1 MKSPLLA
8 LVATLAF
15 VPPVF
20 VSAQE
25 AAAPEPVEVEAPA
38 VAPAPPEAPAA
49 QPGGPTAP
57 PPILGEGGEVA
68 PVEVAA
74 DPGAAAAPEAAAMDA
89 QMGESEEGYW
99 LKDANLN
106 EVLQFLAKKA
116 GKQYFHTPSLEGPQ
130 YKVTGHLTDE
140 NPEDSM
146 EALAFQYG
154 FELYRKGN
162 TIYALSATQVT
173 QLPQEHF
180 VYQLRYLRPSDID
193 QIKGLIQPALTPTT
207 GVVNFESKTNTLL
220 IIDTA
225 KRIQVVQDLLAKL
238 DQPKGQIIVETK
250 ILRVNS
256 SAGSKVGVDWSAT
269 LGDGI
274 TFAAEQSL
282 NGLFNLPEYSIS
294 RSNDGIITSPGSSIG
309 YQYDESRNSRTQA
322 STQGFTVDPVTG
334 ITTRTAETGTITRN
348 NSMTSILNEM
358 RVQGAGLVLSP
369 MEVSAVL
376 RALNEG
382 NLAKQ
387 KSNPTI
393 ITEDNET
400 ASVSII
406 DRVPIVTATVTQGN
420 GTVQT
425 TEEVRYL
432 IDESDPANDP
442 ERTREIGVTVSVK
455 PTLLPDNTIRM
466 SLRPRTAQIVE
477 FVQGAPLSEGISRGN
492 QYPRVAEATIE
503 TIARVPNGY
512 SLLIGGFYNET
523 ESDRDNKVPL
533 LGDVPVLNFFF
544 KSKAKEKQ
552 QTSLVFII
560 TPTSYDPAGAVETLN
575 VTDQLMD
582 RLDLRA
588 DHDSINP
595 NAPGAAHK
603 PGLRRTMRAMLFDAT
618 GLPPAEAAAGDELP
632 TLEGYEPLPP
642 EPAPANRPPKAL
654 REAPPPPGMTPA
666 PAPKKQGPVTGESA
680 PPPPPA
686 KPATRPPSSP
696 LFR

>member
-1 MKSPLLA
+1 MKSTILALLSTLALLA
-8 LVATLAF
+8 PPLA
-15 VPPVF
+15 
-20 VSAQE
+20 AQE
-25 AAAPEPVEVEAPA
+25 VPAPA
-38 VAPAPPEAPAA
+38 
-49 QPGGPTAP
+49 
-57 PPILGEGGEVA
+57 A
-68 PVEVAA
+68 PVEVPAAGAQA
-74 DPGAAAAPEAAAMDA
+74 DPDFAVNPPIVADAALNPAAGGAG
-89 QMGESEEGYW
+89 MGEAEDGYR

-130 YKVTGHLTDE
+130 FKVTGHLSDE
-140 NPEDSM
+140 EPEASM
-146 EALAFQYG
+146 EALAFQFG

-162 TIYALSATQVT
+162 TIYALSSSQVT

-180 VYQLRYLRPSDID
+180 VYQLRYLRPSDIE
-193 QIKGLIQPALTPTT
+193 QIKGIIQPALTPVS
-207 GVVNFESKTNTLL
+207 GVVNFETKTNTLL

-225 KRIQVVQDLLAKL
+225 KRIGVVQDLLAKL

-256 SAGSKVGVDWSAT
+256 MAGSKIGVDWSAT

-274 TFAAEQSL
+274 TLSAQQSL
-282 NGLFNLPEYSIS
+282 NGLFNLPEYSIDRNEKGVIS
-294 RSNDGIITSPGSSIG
+294 SPEKSIG
-309 YQYDESRNSRTQA
+309 YQYDTGSTSRIRTGNQ
-322 STQGFTVDPVTG
+322 SFSIDPITG
-334 ITTRTAETGTITRN
+334 MTTLGAETGTIARADQW
-348 NSMTSILNEM
+348 TSVLNEL

-369 MEVSAVL
+369 MEISAVL

-406 DRVPIVTATVTQGN
+406 DRVPIVTATVTQGT
-420 GTVQT
+420 GTTQT
-425 TEEVRYL
+425 TEEVRYR

-442 ERTREIGVTVSVK
+442 TRNREIGVTVSVT

-466 SLRPRTAQIVE
+466 ALRPRTAQIVE
-477 FVQGAPLSEGISRGN
+477 FVEGAPLSERMSRGN
-492 QYPRVAEATIE
+492 LYPRVAEATIE

-523 ESDRDNKVPL
+523 ESDKDNKVPL
-533 LGDVPVLNFFF
+533 LGDVPLLNFFF
-544 KSKAKEKQ
+544 KSKQKQKE

-595 NAPGAAHK
+595 DAPGPAHK
-603 PGLRRTMRAMLFDAT
+603 PGLRRTMRAMLFDST
-618 GLPPAEAAAGDELP
+618 SQVPKPLSENELP
-632 TLEGYEPLPP
+632 LLEGYEPLPP
-642 EPAPANRPPKAL
+642 QPAPAPRQPRTL
-654 REAPPPPGMTPA
+654 RHAQPPPGMTAA
-666 PAPKKQGPVTGESA
+666 PAQSAPSKQGLMA
-680 PPPPPA
+680 PPPPAAPP
-686 KPATRPPSSP
+686 KPSSRPPSSP

>member
-1 MKSPLLA
+1 MKSKSLALLATIAFAIPPLLA
-8 LVATLAF
+8 Q
-15 VPPVF
+15 
-20 VSAQE
+20 QE
-25 AAAPEPVEVEAPA
+25 VVLP
-38 VAPAPPEAPAA
+38 
-49 QPGGPTAP
+49 
-57 PPILGEGGEVA
+57 
-68 PVEVAA
+68 
-74 DPGAAAAPEAAAMDA
+74 AAAPEAPLGAPAQPTPAVDAAADA
-89 QMGESEEGYW
+89 AKPADAMGATEDGYR

-106 EVLQFLAKKA
+106 EVLQFLAQEA

-130 YKVTGHLTDE
+130 FKVTGHLTDE
-140 NPEDSM
+140 DPEASM
-146 EALAFQYG
+146 EALAFQFG

-162 TIYALSATQVT
+162 TIYALSPSQVT

-180 VYQLRYLRPSDID
+180 VYQLRYLRPGDIE
-193 QIKGLIQPALTPTT
+193 QIKGLIQPALTPAT
-207 GVVNFESKTNTLL
+207 GVVNFETKTNTLL

-225 KRIQVVQDLLAKL
+225 KRIEVVQDLLAKL

-256 SAGSKVGVDWSAT
+256 AAGSKIGVDWSAT

-274 TFAAEQSL
+274 TFAAQQSL
-282 NGLFNLPEYSIS
+282 NGLFNLPEYSINAD
-294 RSNDGIITSPGSSIG
+294 RSETGLITSPENTIG
-309 YQYDESRNSRTQA
+309 YQYNTGNTSRTRT
-322 STQGFTVDPVTG
+322 SSQGFTVDPITG
-334 ITTRTAETGTITRN
+334 ATTLAPETGTIARTDRW
-348 NSMTSILNEM
+348 TSVLNEL

-382 NLAKQ
+382 NFAKQ

-406 DRVPIVTATVTQGN
+406 DRVPIVTATVSQGT
-420 GTVQT
+420 GTTQT

-442 ERTREIGVTVSVK
+442 TRTREIGVTVSVT

-466 SLRPRTAQIVE
+466 ALRPRTAQIVE
-477 FVQGAPLSEGISRGN
+477 FIEGAPLTEEMTRGN
-492 QYPRVAEATIE
+492 RYPRVAEATIE

-512 SLLIGGFYNET
+512 SLLIGGFYNEV
-523 ESDRDNKVPL
+523 ESDNDNKVPL
-533 LGDVPVLNFFF
+533 LGDIPLLNFFF
-544 KSKAKEKQ
+544 KSKQKEKE

-560 TPTSYDPAGAVETLN
+560 TPTSYDPQGAVETLN

-595 NAPGAAHK
+595 DAPGPAHK
-603 PGLRRTMRAMLFDAT
+603 PGLRRTMRAMLFDTT
-618 GLPPAEAAAGDELP
+618 GLPPRENNMPSGELP
-632 TLEGYEPLPP
+632 ELEGYEPLPP
-642 EPAPANRPPKAL
+642 QSEPARPKAL
-654 REAPPPPGMTPA
+654 RGGSQPPDGMRPMDSSTPA
-666 PAPKKQGPVTGESA
+666 PAPKKQGPATTPAA
-680 PPPPPA
+680 PPKPTNRPPP
-686 KPATRPPSSP
+686 SP

>member
-1 MKSPLLA
+1 MKSTTLA
-8 LVATLAF
+8 LITSLAF
-15 VPPVF
+15 LAPPLT
-20 VSAQE
+20 AQE
-25 AAAPEPVEVEAPA
+25 AVV
-38 VAPAPPEAPAA
+38 PAPPSDTPDASTPVEIPVTPAPEGEAAGPIVGGAPAA
-49 QPGGPTAP
+49 PA
-57 PPILGEGGEVA
+57 GE
-68 PVEVAA
+68 
-74 DPGAAAAPEAAAMDA
+74 A
-89 QMGESEEGYW
+89 QMGADGGGYR

-106 EVLQFLAKKA
+106 EVLQVLAKEA

-130 YKVTGHLTDE
+130 FKVTGHLTDE
-140 NPEDSM
+140 DPEASM
-146 EALAFQYG
+146 EALAFQFG

-162 TIYALSATQVT
+162 TIYALSPTQVT

-193 QIKGLIQPALTPTT
+193 QIKNIIQPALTPVS
-207 GVVNFESKTNTLL
+207 GVVNFETKTNTLL
-220 IIDTA
+220 IIDTP
-225 KRIQVVQDLLAKL
+225 KRIEVVQDLLAKL

-256 SAGSKVGVDWSAT
+256 TAGSKIGVDWSAS
-269 LGDGI
+269 LGDGV
-274 TFAAEQSL
+274 TLSAQQSL

-294 RSNDGIITSPGSSIG
+294 RDEATGVISGPENSIG
-309 YQYDESRNSRTQA
+309 YQYNTGSTSRRRT
-322 STQGFTVDPVTG
+322 STQGFSVNPLTG
-334 ITTRTAETGTITRN
+334 ATTLAPETGTIARE
-348 NSMTSILNEM
+348 SEWTSVLNEL

-376 RALNEG
+376 RALNNG

-406 DRVPIVTATVTQGN
+406 DRVPIVTATVTQGT
-420 GTVQT
+420 GTTQT

-442 ERTREIGVTVSVK
+442 TRTREIGVTVSVT

-466 SLRPRTAQIVE
+466 ALRPRTAQIVE
-477 FVQGAPLSEGISRGN
+477 FIEGAPLSEQMSRGN
-492 QYPRVAEATIE
+492 RYPRVAEATIE

-512 SLLIGGFYNET
+512 SLLIGGFYNEA

-533 LGDVPVLNFFF
+533 LGDVPFLNFFF
-544 KSKAKEKQ
+544 KSKQKEKE

-560 TPTSYDPAGAVETLN
+560 TPTSYDPTGAVETLN

-595 NAPGAAHK
+595 DAPGPAHK

-618 GLPPAEAAAGDELP
+618 GLPPREPAADELP
-632 TLEGYEPLPP
+632 QLEGYEALPDAQPTPPPARRQPRALRDAPLPQGMSQG
-642 EPAPANRPPKAL
+642 EPAPPP
-654 REAPPPPGMTPA
+654 
-666 PAPKKQGPVTGESA
+666 PAPKKQGPEAS
-680 PPPPPA
+680 PPA
-686 KPATRPPSSP
+686 ATPPKPTTRPPSSP

>member
-1 MKSPLLA
+1 MKTTSIALL
-8 LVATLAF
+8 ATLALLAT
-15 VPPVF
+15 PLA
-20 VSAQE
+20 AQE
-25 AAAPEPVEVEAPA
+25 AAAPEGGNELPVVEAA
-38 VAPAPPEAPAA
+38 APAPAPAPA
-49 QPGGPTAP
+49 PAGGGAP
-57 PPILGEGGEVA
+57 AED
-68 PVEVAA
+68 AA
-74 DPGAAAAPEAAAMDA
+74 MGAAED
-89 QMGESEEGYW
+89 GYR

-106 EVLQFLAKKA
+106 EVLQFLAKQA

-130 YKVTGHLTDE
+130 FKVTGHLTDE
-140 NPEDSM
+140 DPEASM
-146 EALAFQYG
+146 EALAFQFG

-162 TIYALSATQVT
+162 TIYALSPVQVT

-180 VYQLRYLRPSDID
+180 VYQLRYLRPSDIE
-193 QIKGLIQPALTPTT
+193 QIKGIIQPALTPTT
-207 GVVNFESKTNTLL
+207 GVVNFETKTNTLL

-256 SAGSKVGVDWSAT
+256 SAGSKIGVDWSAS

-274 TFAAEQSL
+274 TFAAQQSL

-294 RSNDGIITSPGSSIG
+294 RADNGVIGSPENSIG
-309 YQYDESRNSRTQA
+309 YQYNTGSTSKTRA
-322 STQGFTVDPVTG
+322 STQGFSVDPITGVT
-334 ITTRTAETGTITRN
+334 TLAPESGTITRN
-348 NSMTSILNEM
+348 DQWTSVLNEL
-358 RVQGAGLVLSP
+358 RIQGAGLVLSP

-420 GTVQT
+420 GTSQT

-432 IDESDPANDP
+432 IDASDPANDP
-442 ERTREIGVTVSVK
+442 TKTREIGVTVSVT

-466 SLRPRTAQIVE
+466 ALRPRTAQIVD
-477 FVQGAPLSEGISRGN
+477 FVEGAPLGENSSRGN
-492 QYPRVAEATIE
+492 LYPRVAEATIE

-523 ESDRDNKVPL
+523 ESDKDNKVPL
-533 LGDVPVLNFFF
+533 LGDVPFLNFFF

-552 QTSLVFII
+552 QTSLVFVI
-560 TPTSYDPAGAVETLN
+560 TPTSYDPVGAVETLN

-595 NAPGAAHK
+595 DAPGPAHK

-618 GLPPAEAAAGDELP
+618 GLPPRETAAEELP
-632 TLEGYEPLPP
+632 ELEGYEPLPAQ
-642 EPAPANRPPKAL
+642 PAPASPSRQPKAL
-654 REAPPPPGMTPA
+654 RDAPPPGMSPA
-666 PAPKKQGPVTGESA
+666 DSPPPAPKKQGPTAS
-680 PPPPPA
+680 PPA
-686 KPATRPPSSP
+686 ASPPKPTTRPPSSP